1 MKLKRLAINDLAEEL
16 SQCQRCLV
24 AQSKGLCNSA
34 TLTWEGELDLRVR
47 VQNELTRSISTY
59 YKYREATWVCSLE
72 STAQLMTIR
81 TLSGQ
86 KLEFLRGGNS
96 RRPGN
101 NRIGPLCL

>member
-47 VQNELTRSISTY
+47 VQNELT
-59 YKYREATWVCSLE
+59 
-72 STAQLMTIR
+72 
-81 TLSGQ
+81 
-86 KLEFLRGGNS
+86 
-96 RRPGN
+96 
-101 NRIGPLCL
+101 